1 MNRTVDIREV
11 FGSSFVS
18 ISSCCCTILTHNF
31 SVSFFRYLGRKTL
44 SFFSRSTAQNSR
56 IDRNGAA
63 DSLLCGMD
71 KCKRR
76 LDKESHSS
84 FLHLSPKPKRQYVVC
99 SCVYNQFVSQVDAHQ
114 PTCIAY
120 SLHPAHIFFFALFAI
135 ITIAINNTLLNRLF
149 SRRLRTKT
157 MKKAG
162 NNGKNI

>member
-18 ISSCCCTILTHNF
+18 ISSCCCTILSHIF
-31 SVSFFRYLGRKTL
+31 SVSFFPYLGRKSCL
-44 SFFSRSTAQNSR
+44 FFTRSTAQNSR
-56 IDRNGAA
+56 IDRNGTA

-120 SLHPAHIFFFALFAI
+120 SLHPAHIFFIVSFCHHYDCD
-135 ITIAINNTLLNRLF
+135 
-149 SRRLRTKT
+149 
-157 MKKAG
+157 
-162 NNGKNI
+162 